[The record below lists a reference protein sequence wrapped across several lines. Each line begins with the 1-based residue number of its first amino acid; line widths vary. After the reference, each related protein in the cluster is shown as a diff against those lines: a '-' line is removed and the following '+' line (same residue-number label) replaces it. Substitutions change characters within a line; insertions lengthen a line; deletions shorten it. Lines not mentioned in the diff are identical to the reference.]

1 MLKRIMCAFLAL
13 ALLAAL
19 AGCGAEDTE
28 AVPVQRADSLL
39 SAVGAG
45 DRYAAMVVSED
56 VTDIKRDYGK
66 SIAELYVAVGDT
78 VKAGDK
84 LFSYDLEA
92 LELEKEKQQLELEK
106 MKNEQTGYSEQL
118 TKLEQQLG
126 YTYNEAD
133 KSRLTLEIN
142 TLKTTILENDYQMI
156 AKENSIADIDETL
169 ANVDVLSPVDGTVR
183 SVNEEEGAESYISIQ
198 QEGAYRIK
206 GSLNEM
212 SMYAGGLMPGVR
224 VRAYSRVE
232 SGVYWEGTVLSI
244 DTDNPTQNEQD
255 YWYGGDP
262 MSSSSGYAFFV
273 ELDSVEGLLLGQ
285 HVYVELAPAAE
296 KEGLWIPEGFL
307 ASFGMDEA
315 TGEMTAE
322 VWVEGADGKL
332 GLRSVVLGMYDGM
345 DFSYEIVSGLEAGDY
360 VADPMDP
367 DCQEGAAVSR
377 RAESDFSG
385 EAEG

>member
-1 MLKRIMCAFLAL
+1 MAKRFLAVIL
-13 ALLAAL
+13 VLIMLMALSGCSEES
-19 AGCGAEDTE
+19 AG
-28 AVPVQRADSLL
+28 VPVQRADSLL
-39 SAVGAG
+39 AGSGAG

-66 SIAELYVAVGDT
+66 SIEELYVAVGDN

-92 LELEKEKQQLELEK
+92 LELELEKQQLELEK
-106 MKNEQTGYSEQL
+106 MKNEQTTYAEQL
-118 TKLEQQLG
+118 TKLEQQLS

-142 TLKTTILENDYQMI
+142 TLKTTQLENDYQIM
-156 AKENSIADIDETL
+156 AKENSITDLQETL

-224 VRAYSRVE
+224 VRAYSRVD
-232 SGVYWEGTVLSI
+232 SSMYWDGTVLSI
-244 DTDNPTQNEQD
+244 DTDNPTQNEED

-262 MSSSSGYAFFV
+262 MTSTSGYAFYV
-273 ELDSVEGLLLGQ
+273 ELDSVDGLLLGQ
-285 HVYVELAPAAE
+285 HVYVELAPAGE
-296 KEGLWIPEGFL
+296 LEGLWIPEGFFT
-307 ASFGMDEA
+307 AFGADET
-315 TGEMTAE
+315 TGEMTGTL
-322 VWVEGADGKL
+322 WVAGSDGKL
-332 GLRSVVLGMYDGM
+332 AERSVILGMYDGM
-345 DFSYEIVSGLEAGDY
+345 SFSYEIVSGLDGGEY

-367 DCQEGAAVSR
+367 ACAAGAAVSYR
-377 RAESDFSG
+377 NVSDFSG

>member
-1 MLKRIMCAFLAL
+1 MLKKIMRALLAL
-13 ALLAAL
+13 AMLAAL
-19 AGCGAEDTE
+19 GGCAGEE
-28 AVPVQRADSLL
+28 AGGVPVQRADSLL
-39 SAVGAG
+39 TAAGAG

-56 VTDIKRDYGK
+56 VTNIKRDYGK
-66 SIAELYVAVGDT
+66 SIAELYVAVGDA

-156 AKENSIADIDETL
+156 AKENSIADLEQTL

-198 QEGAYRIK
+198 QEGAYRVK

-212 SMYAGGLMPGVR
+212 SMYSGGLMPGVR

-262 MSSSSGYAFFV
+262 MSSSSGYAFYV

-307 ASFGMDEA
+307 TNYGMDEA
-315 TGEMTAE
+315 TGEMTAQ
-322 VWVEGADGKL
+322 VWAESDGKL
-332 GLRSVVLGMYDGM
+332 TLRSVTLGMYDGM

-367 DCQEGAAVSR
+367 DCAEGAAVSR
-377 RAESDFSG
+377 RAAEDFSG